1 MGLYY
6 TSSSRRNDMSG
17 EMRMGIM
24 SETWLQTA
32 RRVLPNLVRF
42 SRQIRP
48 TIHLSSVSDIR
59 SEQLHREGI
68 KAILWD
74 VDGTLMAHHAGRVD
88 PAVADAFTA
97 LLRATDLRHAIVSN
111 CQEARAAE
119 LGKMF
124 PGVPV
129 VLGYET
135 KIGCVFRI
143 TRDVETRWWSPG
155 DDRPFG
161 KPEIVSPIRKP
172 SAKLIEAALVELNMS
187 DEPEAVLLVGDQ
199 YFTDI
204 VSANLAGVRSAKV
217 PTMKQASFPIPVKL
231 SQQLET
237 ILYRLKYGRPSF
249 GWLEETKI
257 QHTTED

>member
-1 MGLYY
+1 
-6 TSSSRRNDMSG
+6 MSG

-24 SETWLQTA
+24 SKTWLQTA
-32 RRVLPNLVRF
+32 RRVLPNLVRL

-48 TIHLSSVSDIR
+48 TIHLSSVSDIC

-88 PAVADAFTA
+88 PSIADAFTA

-111 CQEARAAE
+111 CQEPRAAE

-129 VLGYET
+129 VLGYEM
-135 KIGCVFRI
+135 KVGCVFRI
-143 TRDVETRWWSPG
+143 TRDAETRWWSPG
-155 DDRPFG
+155 DDRLFG

-187 DEPEAVLLVGDQ
+187 NELEAVLLVGDQ

-217 PTMKQASFPIPVKL
+217 PTMKQTSFPIPVKL

-249 GWLEETKI
+249 GWLEEIKI
-257 QHTTED
+257 QHTVED